1 MKIKILVIFVIAQII
16 FVITPSSAFAG
27 DEQNPEITDYE
38 NDMFKHPYFK
48 VPTRSLKAID
58 ILSAWFYENQNES
71 NFLFITIKVV
81 DLNYLFF
88 LRSAYTVT
96 WGHDVYVY
104 TARLS
109 TQFLGFYSIAVIQR
123 SYPNKINFISAS
135 FDKENNLV
143 TFKIP
148 KNLIGNPQPGDI
160 LTRTRA
166 GSAISTASGY
176 ILDFYFALDVAPNY
190 QASGKN
196 YIIQFAGQKT

>member
-1 MKIKILVIFVIAQII
+1 MKIKILAIFIIAQFIFII
-16 FVITPSSAFAG
+16 VPSSVFAG

-38 NDMFKHPYFK
+38 DDMFKHPYFK
-48 VPTRSLKAID
+48 VPTRSINAID

-81 DLNYLFF
+81 DLNYLFY
-88 LRSAYTVT
+88 LRSTYFIT
-96 WGHDVYVY
+96 WRHNYYVY
-104 TARLS
+104 DARLC
-109 TQFLGFYSIAVIQR
+109 TQFLGLYSITVIQR

-135 FDKENNLV
+135 FDRQNNLV

-160 LTRTRA
+160 LTCTRA
-166 GSAISTASGY
+166 ASAISTTLN
-176 ILDFYFALDVAPNY
+176 ILDFYFAFDSAPNY

-196 YIIQFAGQKT
+196 YIIQFAR